1 MAISN
6 TVTAQDF
13 DELVSTCQ
21 SDRRYFIEN
30 FLWIKTKDRQVIP
43 LHLNE
48 AQLRLIAEV
57 EKQERAGKPVRGIIV
72 KPRQVGF
79 TTVIQSLFFHAC
91 SLFENTSGLTV
102 AHDLDASTEIFTMDR
117 LFLDKLPSFLRP
129 LTRFSNRREVVFE
142 NPDIES
148 RTVEPGLRSQLRVA
162 TANDEEL
169 GRSKTIHLLHR
180 SERAFWQNQAETL
193 LSVSQAVPDLPGT
206 MIFDESTPNGFG
218 DQFHKDYL
226 AAKEGTTDFFAF
238 FMPWFEHLE
247 YRRPVLENIEAFED
261 SLDDEE
267 RELRKAY
274 HLSLDQ
280 LNWRRW
286 AIPNKCGGDPDK
298 LRQEYPSNDNEGFLL
313 SGRPRFDRKQLQKML
328 LAAYA
333 PPFIGYLK
341 STPDNILH
349 TRLEENARGYLRMWV
364 PPKVGHTYLVGADV
378 AEGLEKGD
386 FSSAHVLDR
395 ADLSVVAEWHGHIDP
410 DLFANELALVASLYS
425 TAIIACEENNHG
437 GTTNRALLR
446 LGYPNLFYRQELDD
460 RGSRKV
466 QKLGWR
472 TDVASR
478 PIMIDDLAA
487 LIREG
492 FSCPSKET
500 IEELMSFVVKDNG
513 KAEAEASSFDDRVI
527 SLAIAVQL
535 HKTAGLGSIYSGLR
549 G

>member
-1 MAISN
+1 VA
-6 TVTAQDF
+6 TTAEDF
-13 DELVSTCQ
+13 DELIETCQ
-21 SDRRYFIEN
+21 ADRRYFISE

-43 LHLNE
+43 LQLNE

-57 EKQERAGKPVRGIIV
+57 EKQERAGKPVRGIFV

-79 TTVIQSLFFHAC
+79 TTAIQSMFFHAC
-91 SLFENTSGLTV
+91 SLFENTNALTV
-102 AHDLDASTEIFTMDR
+102 AHDLDASTEIFAMDR

-129 LTRFSNRREVVFE
+129 LTRFSNRKEIVFE
-142 NPDIES
+142 NSDPES
-148 RTVEPGLRSQLRVA
+148 RTIEPGLRSQLRVA
-162 TANDEEL
+162 TANDEEF

-206 MIFDESTPNGFG
+206 FIFDESTPNGFG
-218 DQFHKDYL
+218 DQFHRDYK
-226 AAKEGTTDFFAF
+226 AAKEGITDFFAL
-238 FMPWFEHLE
+238 FMPWFEHNE
-247 YRRPVLENIEAFED
+247 YRRPIPGNIQAFED
-261 SLDDEE
+261 SLDGEE

-274 HLSLDQ
+274 NLNLDQ

-298 LRQEYPSNDNEGFLL
+298 FRQEYPSNDVECFLL
-313 SGRPRFDRKQLQKML
+313 SGRARFDRKKLQQML
-328 LAAYA
+328 LAACD
-333 PPFIGYLK
+333 PPFRGYLK
-341 STPDNILH
+341 STPDNILRV
-349 TRLEENARGYLRMWV
+349 RLEENPSGYVSIWT
-364 PPKVGHTYLVGADV
+364 PPKVGHTYCVAADV

-395 ADLSVVAEWHGHIDP
+395 EDLSVCAEWHGHIDP
-410 DLFANELALVASLYS
+410 DLFADELAVLGNLYNR
-425 TAIIACEENNHG
+425 ALIGVEDNNHG
-437 GTTNRALLR
+437 GTTNRALRR
-446 LGYPNLFYRQELDD
+446 LGYSNLHYRQELDD

-492 FSCPSKET
+492 FNCPSKET
-500 IEELMSFVVKDNG
+500 IEEMMSFIIKDDG
-513 KAEAEASSFDDRVI
+513 KAEAAESCFDDRVI
-527 SLAIAVQL
+527 SVSIAVQL
-535 HKTAGLGSIYSGLR
+535 HKVTGLESIYTNLR
-549 G
+549 RK

>member
-1 MAISN
+1 VAI
-6 TVTAQDF
+6 TAEDF
-13 DELVSTCQ
+13 DDLVSTCQ
-21 SDRRYFIEN
+21 SERRFFIEN
-30 FLWIKTKDRQVIP
+30 YLWIKTKDRQVIS
-43 LHLNE
+43 LDLNE

-57 EKQERAGKPVRGIIV
+57 EKQERSGKPVRGIIV

-79 TTVIQSLFFHAC
+79 TTAIQSMFFHAC
-91 SLFENTSGLTV
+91 SLSENTNALTV
-102 AHDLDASTEIFTMDR
+102 AHDLDASTEIFGMDR

-129 LTRFSNRREVVFE
+129 LTRFSNRKEIVFE
-142 NPDIES
+142 NGDIES
-148 RTVEPGLRSQLRVA
+148 RTIEPGLRSQLRVA

-218 DQFHKDYL
+218 DQFHKDYRS
-226 AAKEGTTDFFAF
+226 AKEGTTDFFAF
-238 FMPWFEHLE
+238 FMPWFEHTE
-247 YRRPVLENIEAFED
+247 YRRPVLENIKAFED

-274 HLSLDQ
+274 NLNLDQ

-286 AIPNKCGGDPDK
+286 AIPNKCGHDPDK
-298 LRQEYPSNDNEGFLL
+298 FRQEYPSNDVECFLL
-313 SGRPRFDRKQLQKML
+313 SGRPRFDRKKLQQML
-328 LAAYA
+328 LAAHD
-333 PPFIGYLK
+333 PPFRGYLK

-349 TRLEENARGYLRMWV
+349 TRLEENASGYVSMWT
-364 PPKVGHTYLVGADV
+364 PPKVGHAYLLSADV

-395 ADLSVVAEWHGHIDP
+395 EDLSVCAEWHGHIDP
-410 DLFANELALVASLYS
+410 DLFAEELAMLGNLYN
-425 TAIIACEENNHG
+425 TAIIGCEDNFHG
-437 GTTNRALLR
+437 STVNRALRR
-446 LGYPNLFYRQELDD
+446 LGYPNLYYRMELDD

-472 TDVASR
+472 TDMASR

-492 FSCPSKET
+492 FNCPSKET
-500 IEELMSFVVKDNG
+500 VEELMSFIVKPDG
-513 KAEAEASSFDDRVI
+513 RAEAEASSFDDRVI
-527 SLAIAVQL
+527 SAAIGVQL
-535 HKTAGLGSIYSGLR
+535 AKTTGLEGLYANLR
-549 G
+549 RR